1 MSADS
6 PRKRRVGYSGACGG
20 GRGVG
25 ASVWECTCGSRAA
38 PRSPPP
44 PLPSPLSLPLALRCL
59 LHIGCQGPD
68 VRGSRWS
75 GLGGRASSGIWPRSL
90 ALQLLWQQGKQP
102 PRGKG
107 NGAHHRSWVPPPSG
121 LTPSPFLWQR
131 SSLLPG
137 FLLGLSVSR
146 EPGDLPSTFAAVSQP
161 PTLPTPIL
169 SQPQAAADRKRIS
182 VA

>member
-1 MSADS
+1 MQ
-6 PRKRRVGYSGACGG
+6 KH
-20 GRGVG
+20 
-25 ASVWECTCGSRAA
+25 AS
-38 PRSPPP
+38 
-44 PLPSPLSLPLALRCL
+44 PLPSPVSLPFALRCL

-75 GLGGRASSGIWPRSL
+75 RLGGRASSGIWPRSL

-107 NGAHHRSWVPPPSG
+107 SGVHHCSWVPPPSG